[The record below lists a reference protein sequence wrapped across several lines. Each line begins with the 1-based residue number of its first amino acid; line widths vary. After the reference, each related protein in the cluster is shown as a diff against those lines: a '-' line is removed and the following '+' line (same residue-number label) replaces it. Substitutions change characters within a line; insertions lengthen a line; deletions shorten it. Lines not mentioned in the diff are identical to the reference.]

1 MAVSCPLTC
10 PECGAEFG
18 LTQAMQDRDGRLW
31 VDLIMDLPPITI
43 KPLIHYLYLFKPA
56 KRGLTWK
63 RKLKLT
69 KELALML
76 KAAQVER
83 NGITYAVPASQ
94 WAEAMTA
101 LVDTPPATLKLPLK
115 GHGYLLSI
123 LAGNAEKAAAVD
135 EQREEK
141 KKRYRQQEGVQAGA
155 QSVTKIMNRAQRDPK
170 PAGWV
175 REKLG
180 AALKGEDTNA

>member
-1 MAVSCPLTC
+1 MAASCPLTC

-18 LTQAMQDRDGRLW
+18 LTQAMQDRDGRMW
-31 VDLIMDLPPITI
+31 VNLIKDLPPVTI
-43 KPLIHYLYLFKPA
+43 KPLIHYLYLFKPV

-69 KELALML
+69 KELAPML

-83 NGITYAVPASQ
+83 NGLTYAVPPSQ
-94 WAEAMTA
+94 WAEAMTT

-123 LAGNAEKAAAVD
+123 LAGNAEKAAAAN
-135 EQREEK
+135 EREAEDR
-141 KKRYRQQEGVQAGA
+141 KRHRQQEGVQAGA
-155 QSVTKIMNRAQRDPK
+155 QSVAEIMKKTQREPK
-170 PAGWV
+170 PAGWAKN
-175 REKLG
+175 RILG
-180 AALKGEDTNA
+180 KTGADTNA